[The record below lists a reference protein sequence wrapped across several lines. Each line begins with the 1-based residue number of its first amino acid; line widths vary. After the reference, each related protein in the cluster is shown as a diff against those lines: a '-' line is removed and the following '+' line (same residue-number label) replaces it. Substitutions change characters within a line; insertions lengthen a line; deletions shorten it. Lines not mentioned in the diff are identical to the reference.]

1 MKAARGGWMSWDGY
15 AGPVREIRPLSWGLT
30 L

>member
-1 MKAARGGWMSWDGY
+1 MRAARGGWMSWDGY
-15 AGPVREIRPLSWGLT
+15 AGWVREIRAASWDLT